1 MLMMKKVMITDEV
14 EPDNTPV
21 NPVTTINELL
31 QLQMDEGNL
40 LHLKKKRIIYSEGK
54 SATCIF
60 YVLKGK
66 VKTSKWNEDGKEL
79 ITGLFNEGDFLGFQA
94 LMDGGRHRETAE
106 VMEEAD
112 LVFISREDLQFL
124 FRYNNS
130 FLLDIIKIL
139 TRNIADKQEQMLRMA
154 YSSLRKKV
162 GEALLIT
169 YEKYNPSGSIE
180 FSLNISRCNLAAL
193 AGVAKESLIRTLSD
207 MRDEHIIDIQ
217 DGKIIILDHHKLERI
232 IYNDDLRNG
241 NA

>member
-1 MLMMKKVMITDEV
+1 MMKKVMIAEEV
-14 EPDNTPV
+14 EPGPTV

-31 QLQMDEGNL
+31 KLQIDDGNL

-112 LVFISREDLQFL
+112 LVFISREDLHYL
-124 FRYNNS
+124 FQCNNS

-162 GEALLIT
+162 GEALLLT
-169 YEKYNPSGSIE
+169 YEKYNPSGSID

-217 DGKIIILDHHKLERI
+217 EGKIIILDHHKLERI
-232 IYNDDLRNG
+232 IYHEDMRNG